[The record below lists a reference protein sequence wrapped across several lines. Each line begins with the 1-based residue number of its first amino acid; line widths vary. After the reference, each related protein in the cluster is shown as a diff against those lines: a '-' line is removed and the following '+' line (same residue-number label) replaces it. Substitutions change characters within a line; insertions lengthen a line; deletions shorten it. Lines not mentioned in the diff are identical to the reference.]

1 MKKSPKVEWPPAVAP
16 IRPLLIGH
24 LERLE
29 IWAIFCLLGGL
40 ALPLVWQNPLMLSF
54 GLMTAAWAFVNLII
68 AVLGKN
74 GKPPSSVQ
82 TFVGLLVVNQ
92 IANYLYILVGSGVAL
107 FGGDAPTRAGAW
119 AVVVQGFALMLL
131 DAYLL
136 KKCRGILKGTD
147 V

>member
-1 MKKSPKVEWPPAVAP
+1 MAP

-40 ALPLVWQNPLMLSF
+40 ALPLVWQNPLILSF

-92 IANYLYILVGSGVAL
+92 VANYLYILVGSGVAL

>member
-1 MKKSPKVEWPPAVAP
+1 MAP

-40 ALPLVWQNPLMLSF
+40 ALPLVWQNPLILSF
-54 GLMTAAWAFVNLII
+54 GLMTAAWAFVNLTI

-92 IANYLYILVGSGVAL
+92 VANYLYILVGSGVAL